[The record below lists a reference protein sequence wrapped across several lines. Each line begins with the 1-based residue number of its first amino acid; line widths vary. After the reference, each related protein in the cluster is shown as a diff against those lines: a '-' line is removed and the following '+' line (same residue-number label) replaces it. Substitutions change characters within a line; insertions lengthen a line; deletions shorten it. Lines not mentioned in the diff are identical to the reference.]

1 MASAIMPTYAPA
13 DIAFEQ
19 GEGIYLTSTEGKRYL
34 DFATG
39 IAVSALGHAHPHLV
53 KAIQEQAAK
62 VMHYSNLYRI
72 PGQEHLAQRLVDH
85 SFASSVFFCN
95 SGAEAV
101 EAGIKII
108 RRYYSENGNPEK
120 YRIITCSGG
129 FHGRTLAT
137 LSAAKNKKHMAG
149 FLPMLDG
156 FDQVTFGNL
165 NEMRSAIT
173 DETAGILVEP
183 IQGEGGINSAEPEYF
198 RQLRETANEFG
209 ILLFIDE
216 VQTGI
221 GRTGKLFAHEWAEIE
236 PDIVAVAKGLGG
248 GVPIGACLANSKTTA
263 TMAPGTHGSTFGG
276 NPMAAA
282 AANAVL
288 DIVLSDGFLEH
299 VQQTGIY
306 LTRQLKNIADKHDFL
321 GEVRGKGLL
330 VGIVCDN
337 SVVNVNI
344 VKACENT
351 GLLTVPAGGNVI
363 RIIPPLI
370 ITEAEIDEGLELF
383 DQACLAVRG

>member
-1 MASAIMPTYAPA
+1 MTSAIMPTYAPA

-19 GEGIYLTSTEGKRYL
+19 GEGVYLFSTEGKKYL
-34 DFATG
+34 DFGTG

-53 KAIQEQAAK
+53 QAIQEQAGK

-72 PGQEHLAQRLVDH
+72 PGQERLAQRLVDN

-101 EAGIKII
+101 ECGLKIA
-108 RRYYSENGNPEK
+108 RRYHSENGHPEK
-120 YRIITCSGG
+120 YRVITCSGG

-137 LSAAKNKKHMAG
+137 LSAAKNEKHMAG
-149 FLPMLDG
+149 FSPMPDG
-156 FDQVTFGNL
+156 FDQVSFGNL
-165 NEMRSAIT
+165 NEMRAAIT
-173 DETAGILVEP
+173 DETAAILVEP
-183 IQGEGGINSAEPEYF
+183 IQGEGGINYAEPDYF
-198 RQLRETANEFG
+198 KRLRETADEFG

-221 GRTGKLFAHEWAEIE
+221 GRTGKLFAHEWAEIQ

-248 GVPIGACLANSKTTA
+248 GFPVGACLANEKASNA
-263 TMAPGTHGSTFGG
+263 MAPGTHGSTFGG
-276 NPMAAA
+276 NPLASA

-288 DIVLSDGFLEH
+288 DIVLGDGFLEH
-299 VQQTGIY
+299 VQKMGAY
-306 LTRQLKNIADKHDFL
+306 LKSQLESLAGKHDFL

-330 VGIVCDN
+330 VGIVCDD
-337 SVVNVNI
+337 SVVNLDV
-344 VKACENT
+344 VKAAENF
-351 GLLTVPAGGNVI
+351 GLLTVPAGGNVV

-370 ITEAEIDEGLELF
+370 VTEAEIDEGLALL
-383 DQACLAVRG
+383 DQACESMKG

>member
-1 MASAIMPTYAPA
+1 
-13 DIAFEQ
+13 
-19 GEGIYLTSTEGKRYL
+19 
-34 DFATG
+34 
-39 IAVSALGHAHPHLV
+39 
-53 KAIQEQAAK
+53 
-62 VMHYSNLYRI
+62 
-72 PGQEHLAQRLVDH
+72 
-85 SFASSVFFCN
+85 
-95 SGAEAV
+95 
-101 EAGIKII
+101 
-108 RRYYSENGNPEK
+108 
-120 YRIITCSGG
+120 
-129 FHGRTLAT
+129 
-137 LSAAKNKKHMAG
+137 
-149 FLPMLDG
+149 
-156 FDQVTFGNL
+156 
-165 NEMRSAIT
+165 
-173 DETAGILVEP
+173 
-183 IQGEGGINSAEPEYF
+183 
-198 RQLRETANEFG
+198 
-209 ILLFIDE
+209 
-216 VQTGI
+216 
-221 GRTGKLFAHEWAEIE
+221 
-236 PDIVAVAKGLGG
+236 
-248 GVPIGACLANSKTTA
+248 
-263 TMAPGTHGSTFGG
+263 
-276 NPMAAA
+276 MAAA

>member
-1 MASAIMPTYAPA
+1 MPTYAPA

-137 LSAAKNKKHMAG
+137 LSAAKNEKHMAG

-248 GVPIGACLANSKTTA
+248 GFPIGACLANSKTTA

-321 GEVRGKGLL
+321 GEVRGKGL
-330 VGIVCDN
+330 
-337 SVVNVNI
+337 
-344 VKACENT
+344 
-351 GLLTVPAGGNVI
+351 
-363 RIIPPLI
+363 
-370 ITEAEIDEGLELF
+370 
-383 DQACLAVRG
+383 

>member
-1 MASAIMPTYAPA
+1 VASAIMPTYAPA

-156 FDQVTFGNL
+156 FDQVIFGNL

-248 GVPIGACLANSKTTA
+248 GFPIGACLANSKTTA